1 MIVANLRVLNAVR
14 RASSCHGARLSWVA
28 MRIGV
33 SEYEAR
39 RRLDDLTER
48 GILIRNTVGAGGR
61 FYWRPSPF
69 AGSAIATGLEGSALI
84 R

>member
-1 MIVANLRVLNAVR
+1 
-14 RASSCHGARLSWVA
+14 

-69 AGSAIATGLEGSALI
+69 AGSAIATGLEASALI